1 MTLLKKLKDIEI
13 GTTFVCV
20 ESGNFV
26 KRTLIDKFDV
36 NRISKQNLGL
46 ELRADYSSH
55 ILGLTVDGDALCVV
69 TDTED
74 FFVPEQNMMFC
85 LEDLYRLGYRR
96 GYTHGT
102 QDAKH

>member
-1 MTLLKKLKDIEI
+1 MLEKLKNIEI

-36 NRISKQNLGL
+36 SGYKQNLGL

-74 FFVPEQNMMFC
+74 FFAPEQNMMFC
-85 LEDLYRLGYRR
+85 LDDLYRLGYRR
-96 GYTHGT
+96 GYKDGT
-102 QDAKH
+102 QDAKHKTK

>member
-1 MTLLKKLKDIEI
+1 MKLLEKLNDIEI

-26 KRTLIDKFDV
+26 KRTLIDKFGV
-36 NRISKQNLGL
+36 NGYKQNLGL
-46 ELRADYSSH
+46 KLRAEYSSH
-55 ILGLTVDGDALCVV
+55 ILGLTVDRDALCVV

-74 FFVPEQNMMFC
+74 FFAPEQNMMFC

-96 GYTHGT
+96 GYTDGT